1 MKNYI
6 KNLGTILM
14 SLLFTLSIF
23 LPAAFCDRIYLKNG
37 RTMEGI
43 IENETETKITLN
55 VGFGKITINKNE
67 IESIRRYNDQEKGE
81 LHEKWSDKYFMH
93 PEFIPKEFENIA
105 RNIKRLN
112 LVRKRALISKSE
124 KNKILKKI
132 TQIDKEL
139 EELNSQLYDANTIIA
154 RAKQKGEKREYRV
167 AVNRHNSLV
176 AQIQIKQH
184 DRRTLDA
191 QILVLDK
198 SISEYIEALE
208 VLTQEVSTE
217 LSLYDS
223 ETETEKSIFVIG
235 SPEIDIMLSDEL
247 PSLPEV
253 KRKYEIEFSEYA
265 IFMYHPVTTELA
277 NLRTNIEIVLDALK
291 ASGINYVVLYP
302 NNDTGSEIIM
312 ESLSGLNVSP
322 NFRIIPSI
330 RFEYFLTLM
339 KNAKAVVGN
348 SSAGIREAPVFGV
361 PTINIGNRQ
370 YNRFNH
376 SSISN
381 VPENKQA
388 ILDAL
393 TALPESVA
401 PSMYFGN
408 GKSSKL
414 FISHLCE
421 PKFWTLCYQKQFRD
435 LNLLLGR

>member
-1 MKNYI
+1 MVGSKAYRIKIAITHKNQKKI
-6 KNLGTILM
+6 LFITGTR
-14 SLLFTLSIF
+14 
-23 LPAAFCDRIYLKNG
+23 AD
-37 RTMEGI
+37 
-43 IENETETKITLN
+43 
-55 VGFGKITINKNE
+55 FGKLKPLIRAVESTSGFEANIFATGMHMLSRYGSTVHEIHKSGFKRVYSYINQDGAVT
-67 IESIRRYNDQEKGE
+67 SRMD
-81 LHEKWSDKYFMH
+81 
-93 PEFIPKEFENIA
+93 
-105 RNIKRLN
+105 
-112 LVRKRALISKSE
+112 LVL
-124 KNKILKKI
+124 
-132 TQIDKEL
+132 
-139 EELNSQLYDANTIIA
+139 ANTIHGLAHYLLEFPVELIVVH
-154 RAKQKGEKREYRV
+154 GDRV
-167 AVNRHNSLV
+167 EALAGAITGALNNILV
-176 AQIQIKQH
+176 AHIEGGEISGTVDELIRHSVSKLSH
-184 DRRTLDA
+184 IHFVSNVEAFNR
-191 QILVLDK
+191 LV
-198 SISEYIEALE
+198 
-208 VLTQEVSTE
+208 QMGE
-217 LSLYDS
+217 L
-223 ETETEKSIFVIG
+223 EKSIFVIG